1 MVHEVDQYYF
11 SFQPSTC
18 EYLMNNIKSINLENR
33 RFKCFFYKKI
43 RKKKNHKVVGL
54 WKFSKDLWFP
64 HRLPKEI
71 TAQER
76 FSHWLFCTI
85 FLKQKNLLKLCKK
98 VASGLSTS
106 FFQKILTFFRGNSEK
121 RSSDGKQQ
129 LLVCTNPQTSFV
141 ASLYFCFNT
150 RGRIRVRF
158 LIFFV
163 L

>member
-1 MVHEVDQYYF
+1 MRLINTIF
-11 SFQPSTC
+11 PS
-18 EYLMNNIKSINLENR
+18 NHQHVNIWWTISRALILRTAGSNVFLTKNSG
-33 RFKCFFYKKI
+33 
-43 RKKKNHKVVGL
+43 RKKMGL
-54 WKFSKDLWFP
+54 WKFSKVLWFP